1 MRVYADLPVAVVTGG
16 NRGVGREVCRQL
28 ALLGF
33 AVVLGSRDLRKGEL
47 AAKELDPE
55 GSRIVACQLE
65 VDNSVSVASMAEWV
79 KGRFGRADVLVNNA
93 STMYDRWATA
103 SNADL
108 GTVAEAIDVNLLFG
122 PWRVIH
128 ALLPMLRSSIRPR
141 IVNVSSEGGSIAV
154 MTGGSPAYGISKA
167 GLNAL
172 TRLLAAELARDG
184 ILVNAVCPGWLAS
197 ERNPEGRS
205 LAQAA
210 ASVLWAV
217 AVPNRQT
224 HRHPDPGRPALSLV
238 SHQSRVARGLRCAPH
253 YPAAGSRSGL
263 GW

>member
-1 MRVYADLPVAVVTGG
+1 MRVNADQPVAVVTGG
-16 NRGVGREVCRQL
+16 NRGGGRGVWREP

-33 AVVLGSRDLRKGEL
+33 AGVLAPRDLRRGEL

-55 GSRIVACQLE
+55 GNRIIACQLE

-79 KGRFGRADVLVNNA
+79 KNRLGRTDVLVNNA

-108 GTVAEAIDVNLLFG
+108 GQVAEAIDVNLFG
-122 PWRVIH
+122 PWRVID
-128 ALLPMLRSSIRPR
+128 ALLPMLRSSSRPR
-141 IVNVSSEGGSIAV
+141 IVNVSSEGGSISA

-172 TRLLAAELARDG
+172 TRLLACELARDG
-184 ILVNAVCPGWLAS
+184 ILVNAVCPGWPAG
-197 ERNPEGRS
+197 EAHPQGRS

-210 ASVLWAV
+210 ASVIWAV
-217 AVPNRQT
+217 TIPNGGPTGTFTRDGQ
-224 HRHPDPGRPALSLV
+224 PFP
-238 SHQSRVARGLRCAPH
+238 
-253 YPAAGSRSGL
+253 
-263 GW
+263 W

>member
-1 MRVYADLPVAVVTGG
+1 MRVFADLPVAVVTGDNHG
-16 NRGVGREVCRQL
+16 ADRELCRQL

-33 AVVLGSRDLRKGEL
+33 SVVLGSRDLRKGEL

-55 GSRIVACQLE
+55 AARIVACQLE
-65 VDNSVSVASMAEWV
+65 VDSSISVASMAEWV
-79 KGRFGRADVLVNNA
+79 KERFGRVDVLVNNA

-108 GTVAEAIDVNLLFG
+108 GTVAEAIDVNLFG
-122 PWRVIH
+122 SWRVIH
-128 ALLPMLRSSIRPR
+128 SLLPMLRSSTRPR

-154 MTGGSPAYGISKA
+154 MTGGSPAYAVSKA

-184 ILVNAVCPGWLAS
+184 ILVNAVCPGWPAS

-210 ASVLWAV
+210 ASVIWAV
-217 AVPNRQT
+217 TIPNGGPTGTLTRDGQ
-224 HRHPDPGRPALSLV
+224 PFP
-238 SHQSRVARGLRCAPH
+238 
-253 YPAAGSRSGL
+253 
-263 GW
+263 W

>member
-1 MRVYADLPVAVVTGG
+1 MSFDLPVAVVTGG

-33 AVVLGSRDLRKGEL
+33 GVVLGSRDLRKGEL

-55 GSRIVACQLE
+55 GNRIAACQLE
-65 VDNSVSVASMAEWV
+65 VDNSVSVAAMAHWV
-79 KGRFGRADVLVNNA
+79 KGRFGRTDVLVNNA

-108 GTVAEAIDVNLLFG
+108 GTVAEAIDVNLFG

-128 ALLPMLRSSIRPR
+128 ALLPMLRSSSRPR
-141 IVNVSSEGGSIAV
+141 IVNVSSEGGSMAA
-154 MTGGSPAYGISKA
+154 MTGGWPAYGISKV

-172 TRLLAAELARDG
+172 TRLLAGELARDG
-184 ILVNAVCPGWLAS
+184 ILVNAVCPGWPES
-197 ERNPEGRS
+197 EADPGGRS

-210 ASVLWAV
+210 ASVIWAV
-217 AVPNRQT
+217 TIPNGGPTGTFTRDGQ
-224 HRHPDPGRPALSLV
+224 PFP
-238 SHQSRVARGLRCAPH
+238 
-253 YPAAGSRSGL
+253 
-263 GW
+263 W

>member
-1 MRVYADLPVAVVTGG
+1 MYADLPVAVVTGG

-33 AVVLGSRDLRKGEL
+33 AVVLCSRDLRRGEL

-65 VDNSVSVASMAEWV
+65 VDNTLSVNAMADWV
-79 KGRFGRADVLVNNA
+79 KQRFGRADVLVNNA

-108 GTVAEAIDVNLLFG
+108 GTVAEAVDINLFG

-128 ALLPMLRSSIRPR
+128 ALLPMLRSSSRPR
-141 IVNVSSEGGSIAV
+141 IVNVSSEGGSISV
-154 MTGGSPAYGISKA
+154 MSGGSPAYSVSKA

-184 ILVNAVCPGWLAS
+184 ILVNAVAPGWPQGPAS
-197 ERNPEGRS
+197 QNHPEGRS
-205 LAQAA
+205 LSQAA
-210 ASVLWAV
+210 ASVIWAV
-217 AVPNRQT
+217 TIPNGGPTGTFTRDGQ
-224 HRHPDPGRPALSLV
+224 PFP
-238 SHQSRVARGLRCAPH
+238 
-253 YPAAGSRSGL
+253 
-263 GW
+263 W